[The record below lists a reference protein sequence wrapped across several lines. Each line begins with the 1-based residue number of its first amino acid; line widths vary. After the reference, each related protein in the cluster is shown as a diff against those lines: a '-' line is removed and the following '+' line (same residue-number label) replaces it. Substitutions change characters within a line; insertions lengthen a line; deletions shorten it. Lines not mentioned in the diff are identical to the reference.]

1 MKPNSKLLIAASSS
15 IGKACIRQNIAD
27 LPTEWSGGVVC
38 LDSNNALKSIVKDF
52 FSEVVYSDARS
63 FVGFRKLISE
73 VSHLVLLW
81 DGEDLSRLLFEAR
94 IQKVVTKLIPI
105 SVTKVV
111 NKKMTNDFDYYIG
124 RGTPWGNPF
133 AIGHGDGPDRAEVI
147 EKFRVYF
154 EQKVSSDPA
163 YRKGLFA
170 MKGMRL
176 ACFCKPDAC
185 HGDVIAEYL
194 DAHENLDDIG

>member
-1 MKPNSKLLIAASSS
+1 
-15 IGKACIRQNIAD
+15 
-27 LPTEWSGGVVC
+27 
-38 LDSNNALKSIVKDF
+38 
-52 FSEVVYSDARS
+52 
-63 FVGFRKLISE
+63 
-73 VSHLVLLW
+73 
-81 DGEDLSRLLFEAR
+81 
-94 IQKVVTKLIPI
+94 
-105 SVTKVV
+105 
-111 NKKMTNDFDYYIG
+111 
-124 RGTPWGNPF
+124 
-133 AIGHGDGPDRAEVI
+133 
-147 EKFRVYF
+147 VYF

>member
-1 MKPNSKLLIAASSS
+1 
-15 IGKACIRQNIAD
+15 
-27 LPTEWSGGVVC
+27 
-38 LDSNNALKSIVKDF
+38 LKSIVKDF